1 MLRSARRIARRANG
15 GFTLMELMI
24 VLVIIGV
31 LAAAVTPV
39 LVSRA
44 DKAKVTRAKGD
55 IKHIADQ
62 VKLFKMEQNKYPD
75 AMEDL
80 VTRPSYAKD
89 WPEGGY
95 LEKSP
100 KDPWGGEYIFR
111 KPADN
116 GREFDIIAYG
126 ADNVQGGE
134 GFDADLSYWTLDDDP
149 AKK

>member
-1 MLRSARRIARRANG
+1 MIRRDRRIVRLDG

-55 IKHIADQ
+55 IKHIVDQ
-62 VKLFKMEQNKYPD
+62 VNLFKMEQNRYPD
-75 AMEDL
+75 TMDDL
-80 VTRPSYAKD
+80 INRPSYAKD
-89 WPEGGY
+89 WPKDGY

-100 KDPWGGEYIFR
+100 KDPWGGDYILK

-116 GREFDIIAYG
+116 GKDFDVIAYG
-126 ADNVQGGE
+126 ADNQQGGE
-134 GFDADLSYWTLDDDP
+134 GYDADLSYWTMDDEQ
-149 AKK
+149 KK

>member
-1 MLRSARRIARRANG
+1 MLRRDRRHIRRANS

-62 VKLFKMEQNKYPD
+62 VKLFKMEQNRYPD

-80 VTRPSYAKD
+80 VNRPSFAKD

-95 LEKSP
+95 LEKVP
-100 KDPWGGEYIFR
+100 RDPWGADYIYK

-116 GREFDIIAYG
+116 GKEFDIAAYG
-126 ADNVQGGE
+126 ADNQQGGE
-134 GFDADLSYWTLDDDP
+134 GFDADLSYWTMDDEQ
-149 AKK
+149 KK

>member
-1 MLRSARRIARRANG
+1 MIRRDRRKASRRNG

-44 DKAKVTRAKGD
+44 DKAKVTRAKAD
-55 IKHIADQ
+55 IHHIADQ
-62 VKLFKMEQNKYPD
+62 IKLFKMEQDRYPD

-80 VTRPSYAKD
+80 VNKPSYAKG

-95 LEKSP
+95 LEKTP
-100 KDPWGGEYIFR
+100 KDPWGGDYIFR

-116 GREFDIIAYG
+116 GKEFDVMAYG
-126 ADNVQGGE
+126 ADNQTGGE
-134 GFDADLSYWTLDDDP
+134 GYDADLSYWTMDDE
-149 AKK
+149 KK

>member
-1 MLRSARRIARRANG
+1 MLRRDRRNVRRANS

-39 LVSRA
+39 LVARA
-44 DKAKVTRAKGD
+44 EKAKVVRSKAD
-55 IKHIADQ
+55 IKTIGTA
-62 VKLFKMEQNKYPD
+62 VMLFKMDQSRYPD

-80 VTRPSYAKD
+80 VTRPSIAKE

-95 LEKSP
+95 LQKAP
-100 KDPWGGEYIFR
+100 KDAWGGEYLYR

-116 GREFDIIAYG
+116 GKEFDVMSYG
-126 ADNVQGGE
+126 ADNQQGGD
-134 GFDADLSYWTLDDDP
+134 GNDADLSYWTLDDEP
-149 AKK
+149 TKK

>member
-1 MLRSARRIARRANG
+1 MLRRDRRNIRRANS

-62 VKLFKMEQNKYPD
+62 VKMFKMEQNRYPD

-80 VTRPSYAKD
+80 VNRPSFAKD

-95 LEKSP
+95 LEKVP
-100 KDPWGGEYIFR
+100 KDPWGADYIFK

-116 GREFDIIAYG
+116 GKEFDIVAYG
-126 ADNVQGGE
+126 ADNQQGGE
-134 GFDADLSYWTLDDDP
+134 GFDADLSYWTMDDEQ
-149 AKK
+149 KK

>member
-1 MLRSARRIARRANG
+1 MLNRYRRLARRADG

-44 DKAKVTRAKGD
+44 DKARVTRAKGD

-62 VKLFKMEQNKYPD
+62 VKLFKMEQNRYPD
-75 AMEDL
+75 TMEDL
-80 VTRPSYAKD
+80 VTKPSYAKD

-95 LEKSP
+95 LDRVP
-100 KDPWGGEYIFR
+100 KDPWGNEYIFR

-116 GREFDIIAYG
+116 GKEFDVIAYG
-126 ADNVQGGE
+126 ADNQQGGE
-134 GFDADLSYWTLDDDP
+134 GFDADLSYWTLDDDTQ
-149 AKK
+149 KK

>member
-1 MLRSARRIARRANG
+1 MLRRDRRIPRLDG

-62 VKLFKMEQNKYPD
+62 VKLFKMEQNRYPD
-75 AMEDL
+75 TMEDL
-80 VTRPSYAKD
+80 ITRPSYAKD
-89 WPEGGY
+89 WPKDGY
-95 LEKSP
+95 LEKTP
-100 KDPWGGEYIFR
+100 KDPWGAEYLLK

-116 GREFDIIAYG
+116 GKDFDVNSYG
-126 ADNVQGGE
+126 ADNQAGGE
-134 GFDADLSYWTLDDDP
+134 GYDADLSYWTLDETDE
-149 AKK
+149 KK

>member
-1 MLRSARRIARRANG
+1 MLRRDRRNIRRANS

-62 VKLFKMEQNKYPD
+62 VKLFKMEQNRYPD

-80 VTRPSYAKD
+80 VNRPSFAMD

-95 LEKSP
+95 LEKVP
-100 KDPWGGEYIFR
+100 KDPWGSDYIFK

-116 GREFDIIAYG
+116 GKEFDIIAYG
-126 ADNVQGGE
+126 ADNQQGGE
-134 GFDADLSYWTLDDDP
+134 GFDADLSYWTMDDEQ
-149 AKK
+149 KK

>member
-1 MLRSARRIARRANG
+1 MLRRDRRNIRRANS

-62 VKLFKMEQNKYPD
+62 VKLFKMEQNRYPD

-80 VTRPSYAKD
+80 VNRPSFAKD

-95 LEKSP
+95 LEKVP
-100 KDPWGGEYIFR
+100 KDPWGSDYIFK

-116 GREFDIIAYG
+116 GKEFDIIAYG
-126 ADNVQGGE
+126 ADNQQGGE
-134 GFDADLSYWTLDDDP
+134 GFDADLSYWTMDDEQ
-149 AKK
+149 KK

>member
-1 MLRSARRIARRANG
+1 MNSRRDHRRRRMA

-62 VKLFKMEQNKYPD
+62 VKLFKMEQNRWPD
-75 AMEDL
+75 TLEDL
-80 VTRPSYAKD
+80 VTKPSYAKD

-95 LEKSP
+95 LEKVP
-100 KDPWGGEYIFR
+100 KDPWGQEYVFR
-111 KPADN
+111 RPGDN
-116 GREFDIIAYG
+116 GKDYDIIAYG
-126 ADNVQGGE
+126 ADNQQGGD
-134 GFDADLSYWTLDDDP
+134 GFDADISYWTMDETTE
-149 AKK
+149 KK

>member
-1 MLRSARRIARRANG
+1 MLRRDRRNIRRANS

-62 VKLFKMEQNKYPD
+62 VKLFKMEQNRFPD

-80 VTRPSYAKD
+80 VNRPSFAKD

-95 LEKSP
+95 LEKVP
-100 KDPWGGEYIFR
+100 KDPWGAEYIFK

-116 GREFDIIAYG
+116 GKEFDIIAYG
-126 ADNVQGGE
+126 ADNQQGGE
-134 GFDADLSYWTLDDDP
+134 GFDADLSYWTMDDE
-149 AKK
+149 KK